1 MFTSTN
7 QAPADIAIIE
17 PPPEIRSSVK
27 KTALLVSWKVAEIER
42 KIMAISKDTEDFNF
56 LRKSDPYH
64 AFYQNMLAEY
74 RALNQYI
81 DGPDPLANLKGDAQ
95 PRPPATLPEGF
106 STQKELSTVDLTAKY
121 VARYGVDFWLHLYRK
136 EHMNPQ
142 FEFLTPADS
151 KFEYFDQVAVSSSE
165 FIKRSEKLTSARME
179 IVIEGFFYYLHR
191 LEELRIQ
198 KEGMEKAPDKIK
210 LSASVGGGD
219 GRFAHI
225 KDEDLPL
232 LKHPMTWKNFLSE
245 TERQPAML
253 PLGSQLALLQVQQEQ
268 QEKS

>member
-7 QAPADIAIIE
+7 QAPEDVAIVE
-17 PPPEIRSSVK
+17 PPPEIRSSVE
-27 KTALLVSWKVAEIER
+27 KTALLVSWTVAEMER
-42 KIMAISKDTEDFNF
+42 RIMAISKDTEDFNF
-56 LRKSDPYH
+56 LR
-64 AFYQNMLAEY
+64 
-74 RALNQYI
+74 NQDI
-81 DGPDPLANLKGDAQ
+81 DGCLRPDPLAKLKGDAQ

-106 STQKELSTVDLTAKY
+106 STRKELCTVNLTAEY

-151 KFEYFDQVAVSSSE
+151 KFEYFDQVAVLKSE
-165 FIKRSEKLTSARME
+165 VIKRSEKLTSDRME
-179 IVIEGFFYYLHR
+179 IVIEGFFYNLHR

-198 KEGMEKAPDKIK
+198 KEGMEKAPGKIN
-210 LSASVGGGD
+210 LSASSVGGGD

-232 LKHPMTWKNFLSE
+232 LKHPLTRKNFLS
-245 TERQPAML
+245 ERQPAML
-253 PLGSQLALLQVQQEQ
+253 PLGSQLALLQAQ

>member
-7 QAPADIAIIE
+7 QAPVDIAIIE
-17 PPPEIRSSVK
+17 PPPEIRSSVE
-27 KTALLVSWKVAEIER
+27 KTALLVSWTVAEMER

-64 AFYQNMLAEY
+64 AFYQHKLAEY
-74 RALNQYI
+74 RALNQDI
-81 DGPDPLANLKGDAQ
+81 DGCLRPDPLANLKGDAQ

-106 STQKELSTVDLTAKY
+106 STQKELCTVDLTAKY

-151 KFEYFDQVAVSSSE
+151 KFEYFDQVAVLNSE
-165 FIKRSEKLTSARME
+165 VFERSEKLTSDRME

-191 LEELRIQ
+191 LEELRIHQ
-198 KEGMEKAPDKIK
+198 EGMENAPDKIN

-232 LKHPMTWKNFLSE
+232 LKHPLTRKNFLS
-245 TERQPAML
+245 ERQPAML
-253 PLGSQLALLQVQQEQ
+253 PLGSQLALLQVQQE
-268 QEKS
+268 KS